1 MKSRH
6 LKVLL
11 YLEVTVKIHQ
21 KNKVP
26 KAKMDQLPCI
36 ETYSLFFETITKK
49 TLNSASYGKKST
61 LFLNGLTGSKFKE
74 AKTSSIDMEA
84 LH

>member
-11 YLEVTVKIHQ
+11 YPEVIVKIRQ
-21 KNKVP
+21 KNEIP
-26 KAKMDQLPCI
+26 RTKMDQLSRI
-36 ETYSLFFETITKK
+36 ETYSFFFGTITKK
-49 TLNSASYGKKST
+49 TLNSTSYGKKST
-61 LFLNGLTGSKFKE
+61 LFLNGLTGSKSKE
-74 AKTSSIDMEA
+74 AKTSFIDMEA